1 MYIDGSSVYYV
12 SFYRVQVYRA
22 YQHRVI
28 TYFFIEG
35 GPLSST
41 SLNVPNSSY
50 GIVDC
55 SGPNIIYF
63 LYFCMYVCMYHLC
76 YSYEQ
81 SLIVLRADKMYNR
94 LVLSIVVYMAN
105 STD

>member
-1 MYIDGSSVYYV
+1 M
-12 SFYRVQVYRA
+12 QVYRA

-35 GPLSST
+35 GPLFGT

-50 GIVDC
+50 DIVDC
-55 SGPNIIYF
+55 SGPNIIYSIF
-63 LYFCMYVCMYHLC
+63 YMYVCTYHLC

-94 LVLSIVVYMAN
+94 SVLSIIVYVVLWLIVR
-105 STD
+105 

>member
-50 GIVDC
+50 DIVDC
-55 SGPNIIYF
+55 SGPNIIYSI
-63 LYFCMYVCMYHLC
+63 FCMYVCMCVC

-94 LVLSIVVYMAN
+94 SVLSIIVYVAL
-105 STD
+105 

>member
-1 MYIDGSSVYYV
+1 M
-12 SFYRVQVYRA
+12 QVYRA

-35 GPLSST
+35 GPLFGT

-50 GIVDC
+50 DIVDC
-55 SGPNIIYF
+55 SGPNIIYSIF
-63 LYFCMYVCMYHLC
+63 YMYVCTYHLC
-76 YSYEQ
+76 YSEHINVDCEQ

-94 LVLSIVVYMAN
+94 FVSSIIVYVVLWLTVR
-105 STD
+105 

>member
-1 MYIDGSSVYYV
+1 M
-12 SFYRVQVYRA
+12 QVYRA

-35 GPLSST
+35 GPLFGT
-41 SLNVPNSSY
+41 SLNVPNSLY
-50 GIVDC
+50 DIVDC
-55 SGPNIIYF
+55 SGPNIIYSI
-63 LYFCMYVCMYHLC
+63 FCMYVCMYHLC

-94 LVLSIVVYMAN
+94 SVLSIIVYVVLWLIVR
-105 STD
+105 

>member
-12 SFYRVQVYRA
+12 SFYRVQVHRA

-35 GPLSST
+35 GPLSGT

-50 GIVDC
+50 DIVDC
-55 SGPNIIYF
+55 SGPNIIYLF
-63 LYFCMYVCMYHLC
+63 FVCTCVCIIYV
-76 YSYEQ
+76 
-81 SLIVLRADKMYNR
+81 IVMNNL
-94 LVLSIVVYMAN
+94 
-105 STD
+105 